1 MHMTDLP
8 ANSSA
13 IVARAKAILLKPAE
27 EWPRIAAEASSAREV
42 YLGYV
47 VPLAAIGP
55 ICRFLRGQI
64 FGWGAFGIS
73 YHPGLLGGLA
83 ELVVGYVLALVGIFV
98 LTLIAD
104 ALAPKFAGQANR
116 TNATKLIAYGATASF
131 VAGIFSLIPGL
142 GILAILGLYSFYLF
156 YTGAEPLM
164 RVPRDKAL
172 AYTLVT
178 LLCAVV
184 LSVVVS
190 AVTMPVLRLLG
201 GGASIGGLAG
211 GGDVSGKVALPG
223 GGSIDVG
230 QANSAATTMQAATSG
245 KKPPIDPSV
254 LQGLLPSSVGAFQR
268 TAIESSAM
276 GAMGSSADGT
286 YTSDSRSY
294 HLKITD
300 MAAMGALAG
309 LGAALGVQDSKQD
322 ADGYEKTGTV
332 DGHLQSEAWHKSSSS
347 GKFGVVISSRFSI
360 DAEGSAASIDDLKA
374 AVAAVDQ
381 NRLASLAN

>member
-1 MHMTDLP
+1 MTDLP

-13 IVARAKAILLKPAE
+13 IIARAKAILLKPAE
-27 EWPRIAAEASSAREV
+27 EWPRIAAEATSAKEV

-201 GGASIGGLAG
+201 GGALVGGLAG
-211 GGDVSGKVALPG
+211 SGDVPGKVALPG

-230 QANSAATTMQAATSG
+230 QANSAAAPMQAATSG

-286 YTSDSRSY
+286 YTSGSRSY
-294 HLKITD
+294 HLKVTD

-309 LGAALGVQDSKQD
+309 LGTALGVQDSKQD

-347 GKFGVVISSRFSI
+347 GKFGVIISSRFSI
-360 DAEGSAASIDDLKA
+360 DAEGSAESIDDLKA